1 MIAAGLAFAMLVGLQ
16 VLLWYLC
23 PPRGHYLT
31 LGGLALL
38 VLSGLSVVFIAVPLG
53 SLLDWANAALLYV
66 ALALAYM
73 VTYSAMQGD
82 SPTFAILRE
91 IGHAPAQGC
100 SREWLDLVFNNERL
114 ITPRVHDLVVGGL
127 ARMREP
133 VGPTLVLTPRG
144 AFLARI
150 CVAYRRLLRLEKG
163 G

>member
-1 MIAAGLAFAMLVGLQ
+1 MVVAGLAFLALVALQ
-16 VLLWYLC
+16 VVFWRIRKG
-23 PPRGHYLT
+23 RGHYLA
-31 LGGLALL
+31 LAG
-38 VLSGLSVVFIAVPLG
+38 VAAFVFIGMTGVFAALRVG
-53 SLLDWANAALLYV
+53 SLFDYLNAVLLYG

-73 VTYSAMQGD
+73 VTYSALQAD

-150 CVAYRRLLRLEKG
+150 YVAYRRLLRLEKG